1 MITLRD
7 LVDAGEAQVGLEKLI
22 DKIEKDLKHNQE
34 LLRKLSV
41 ETIPSMMVEVGVNS
55 ITLTDG
61 SKIEV
66 VDKWWGALPDDSY
79 AAFTWLRENN
89 MDGII
94 KNQVIVDFGKGEDEQ
109 MLKIQEILQEAGV
122 VPITKS
128 TIHHM
133 TLKAFVK
140 EQVAKGATINL
151 DDFGAGSFRVSVV
164 KK

>member
-1 MITLRD
+1 MITLRH
-7 LVDAGEAQVGLEKLI
+7 LVDAGEAQVVLELNI
-22 DKIEKDLKHNQE
+22 AKIEKDLKEKNE
-34 LLRKLSV
+34 ILRKLSV
-41 ETIPSMMVEVGVNS
+41 ETIPGMMTEVGVNS

-61 SKIEV
+61 SKIEL

-94 KNQVIVDFGKGEDEQ
+94 KNQVIIDFGKGEDEQ
-109 MLKIQEILQEAGV
+109 MLMIQELLQEAGV

-140 EQVAKGATINL
+140 EQVGKGASINL
-151 DDFGAGSFRVSVV
+151 DDFGAGSFRMSVI

>member
-1 MITLRD
+1 MITLGM
-7 LVDAGEAQVGLEKLI
+7 LVDAGEAQVALEQNI
-22 DKIEKDLKHNQE
+22 AKIEKDLKEKQE
-34 LLRKLSV
+34 RLRKLSV
-41 ETIPSMMVEVGVNS
+41 ETIPGMMVEVGVNS

-66 VDKWWGALPDDSY
+66 VDKWWAALPSDSY

-94 KNQVIVDFGKGEDEQ
+94 KNQIFVDFGKGEDEL
-109 MLKIQEILQEAGV
+109 MLKVQEVLQEAGV
-122 VPITKS
+122 LPVTKS

-140 EQVAKGATINL
+140 EQVGKGVSINL
-151 DDFGAGSFRVSVV
+151 DDFGAGSFRVSVI

>member
-1 MITLRD
+1 MITLRE

-41 ETIPSMMVEVGVNS
+41 ETIPSMMAEVGVNS

-61 SKIEV
+61 SKIEINDRV
-66 VDKWWGALPDDSY
+66 YAKLPEDNY
-79 AAFTWLRENN
+79 AAFTWLREKG
-89 MDGII
+89 MDGVI
-94 KNQVIVDFGKGEDEQ
+94 KTQVTIDIGKGEDDK
-109 MLKIQEILQEAGV
+109 LREIEELLQAAG
-122 VPITKS
+122 ITPTVKS

-133 TLKAFVK
+133 TLKALVK
-140 EQVAKGATINL
+140 EQLEKGTGIPL
-151 DDFGAGSFRVSVV
+151 DDFGAGSFRVSVI